1 MKNLNVLK
9 RLPVL
14 LLALVLMV
22 SCSDDD
28 NGTTVIN
35 TEDLTITELAQIS
48 PNLSSLV
55 AALLAADGDLATLL
69 DGSTTFTVL
78 APTNDAFQ
86 ALLDS
91 NPSWNSLADIDTAVL
106 QQVLLNHVIT
116 GDVRST
122 DLTAAGSGY
131 AKTNADGAG
140 GQKMS
145 IYFNT
150 SSGVRFNN
158 VASVEAGGAD
168 ILAKNGTIHVIDAV
182 IGLPTLVTHATANP
196 NFSTLAGALTSA
208 NLVDALNADDITYT
222 VLAPDNDA
230 FTALPAIPTG
240 DALSNTLLNHVID
253 GAVLAGD
260 LIGASSGYSNT
271 LATGPGMNNLSI
283 YFEADTSVT
292 FNGMSAVTEADIVAS
307 NGIIH
312 AVESV
317 ITLPTIVTFATS
329 NPNFSTLVTA
339 LTDLTPATDFVSVL
353 SSTAGD
359 PDPFTVFAPLD
370 AAFAAITIPTDES
383 VLTQILQHHV
393 VGGMNVTSGDLNNPG
408 DTTAPSLQG
417 DNLTVTLP
425 GTGDNIANLTDGS
438 GNTDIGIVMV
448 DVQAVNGVIHVINK
462 VALPN
467 IP

>member
-1 MKNLNVLK
+1 MRNFKSLK
-9 RLPVL
+9 RVLVL
-14 LLALVLMV
+14 LVATVFTL

-28 NGTTVIN
+28 DITPVIN

-48 PNLSSLV
+48 PNLTTLV
-55 AALLAADGDLATLL
+55 DALLAADGDLATVLN
-69 DGSTTFTVL
+69 GSTTFTVL

-91 NPSWNSLADIDTAVL
+91 NPSWNTVADIDSAVL

-122 DLTAAGSGY
+122 DLASAGNGY

-150 SSGVRFNN
+150 SSGVTFNN
-158 VASVEAGGAD
+158 VASVVADGAD
-168 ILAKNGTIHVIDAV
+168 ILAKNGTIHIIDAV

-196 NFSTLAGALTSA
+196 NFSTLASALTSA
-208 NLVDALNADDITYT
+208 NLVDALNDDSITYT
-222 VLAPDNDA
+222 VLAPDNNA
-230 FTALPAIPTG
+230 FADLSEIPTG
-240 DALSNTLLNHVID
+240 DALANTLLNHVID
-253 GAVLAGD
+253 GAILAGD
-260 LIGASSGYSNT
+260 LISAGSGYDNT

-283 YFEADTSVT
+283 YFEADSSVT
-292 FNGMSAVTEADIVAS
+292 FNGMSVVTDADIVAS

-317 ITLPTIVTFATS
+317 ITLPTVVTFATS

-339 LTDLTPATDFVSVL
+339 LTTLTPSTDFVSIL
-353 SSTAGD
+353 SSTAGN

-370 AAFAAITIPTDES
+370 SAFAAITVPSDEG
-383 VLTQILQHHV
+383 VLTSILQHHV
-393 VGGMNVTSGDLNNPG
+393 IGGMNVTSGDLNNPG

-425 GTGDNIANLTDGS
+425 GTGDNIANLTDGA
-438 GNTDIGIVMV
+438 GNSDIGIVLV

-462 VALPN
+462 VAIPN